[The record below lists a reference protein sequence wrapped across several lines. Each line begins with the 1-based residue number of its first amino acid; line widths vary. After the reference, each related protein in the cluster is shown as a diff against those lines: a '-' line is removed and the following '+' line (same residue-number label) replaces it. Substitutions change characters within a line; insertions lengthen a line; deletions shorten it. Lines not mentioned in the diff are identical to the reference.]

1 VELWRAML
9 VMEATLA
16 RNARHTK
23 EARHVLLNP
32 RLSKKDEPKPS
43 TSDMELS
50 LHDCCHSYSSPCSEG
65 ACAQVLACSHVNTV
79 RVSSRH
85 TR

>member
-1 VELWRAML
+1 VELWHAML

-43 TSDMELS
+43 SSDVELS
-50 LHDCCHSYSSPCSEG
+50 LHDCCHSRYVLRIEG
-65 ACAQVLACSHVNTV
+65 SCAQVLACSRVNT
-79 RVSSRH
+79 R
-85 TR
+85 